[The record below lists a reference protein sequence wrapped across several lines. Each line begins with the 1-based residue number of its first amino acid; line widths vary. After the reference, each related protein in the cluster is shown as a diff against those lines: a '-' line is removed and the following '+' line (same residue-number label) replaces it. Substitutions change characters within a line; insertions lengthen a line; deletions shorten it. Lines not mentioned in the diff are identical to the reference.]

1 MDRIKEY
8 VINYVYE
15 VTDEVCSGIGCNQCP
30 FSNKEGKCTVALIED
45 LIRRYI
51 A

>member
-8 VINYVYE
+8 VIDYVHE
-15 VTDEVCSGIGCNQCP
+15 VTDEVCSDIRCDQCP
-30 FSNKEGKCTVALIED
+30 FSNREGKCTVVLIED
-45 LIRRYI
+45 LVRRYI